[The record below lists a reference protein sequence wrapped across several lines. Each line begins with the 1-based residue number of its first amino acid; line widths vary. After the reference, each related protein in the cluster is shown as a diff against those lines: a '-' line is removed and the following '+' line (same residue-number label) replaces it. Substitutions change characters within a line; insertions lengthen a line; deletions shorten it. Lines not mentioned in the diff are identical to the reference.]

1 MSAAV
6 HVPLMPTRTTK
17 GPRSIGRALQV
28 TAVLLAITVIGL
40 TSYEAFLIRTQTLT
54 TVESELARLDMVFA
68 EQTGLAVETVD
79 VILQGLAQRLST
91 PANGPADEPAL
102 IEQQL
107 QQRIAGL
114 PQVARIVV
122 LDPAG
127 GVVLATP
134 TSDHR
139 AFALPAQAR
148 ATFAAAAASL
158 GAGNLLVS
166 PPFREA
172 RIGWVSLLM
181 RPIRNP
187 AGELIGVVVGC
198 LRLSYFED
206 FYRGVELGAGSAIA
220 LHRRDGM
227 VMARF
232 PHVDAAI
239 GSSFADLPPFTRVLA
254 NAMAGTIEMDSPVDG
269 RRRIV
274 AIRALPN
281 MPFAVNISLDKAL
294 ALAGWSDQA
303 VLLISSACV
312 TAALV
317 FALLLLLARASTRRD
332 ALLVRFKAAKDA
344 AETANASLMIEM
356 DKRLRAEENLRQ
368 AQRIEAIGQI
378 TSGVAHDFNNL
389 LTVVLGNI
397 ELLRETVQGTPS
409 AAARLETMR
418 AAAERGATLT
428 GQLLAFSRRQPLVP
442 CPVALDRLVADMLD
456 LLRSATGGNVLIST
470 RLVPGVWPAMVDQTQ
485 IELAILNLA
494 INARDAM
501 PKGGDLT
508 IEVRN
513 HRLGPPEGADYL
525 AAGDYVMVRV
535 ADTGTGMTEEVR
547 AKAFDPFFTTKGP
560 SEGSGLGLSQVFGF
574 VRQSGGDVT
583 IESTP
588 GAGTT
593 VTLLVPR
600 SARRHAA
607 ADAAPAALSTD
618 THRAAIL
625 LVDDDAPVR
634 TTTQLVLQAM
644 GYDVVAAESGKEA
657 MEALSHGHDFDLLL
671 TDVAMPGMSGL
682 DLAMKVRQMKPHLPI
697 MIISGY
703 ADLGPVYRDVCQRIV
718 KKPYRA
724 ADLAAEIE
732 AVLLLQN
739 APV

>member
-187 AGELIGVVVGC
+187 AGELIG
-198 LRLSYFED
+198 
-206 FYRGVELGAGSAIA
+206 AGSAIA

-356 DKRLRAEENLRQ
+356 DERLRAEENLRQ

-442 CPVALDRLVADMLD
+442 RPVALDRLVADMLD

-600 SARRHAA
+600 SARRHAE